1 MRDIFSEIWNSVRR
15 NKLRTCLTGFA
26 VAWGIF
32 MLIVLLGA
40 GNGLINAI
48 LQGSE
53 GVSLN
58 TMTVSGGV
66 TSKPYGGLSEGRSIT
81 LEASDMEVF
90 ESESLCGNVD
100 EVMSSIY
107 YNGTAVFGKNSASS
121 CLVYGVYPGYLG
133 VDGIKISSG
142 RFINETDLEQR
153 RKTAVFSDRLAE
165 MLLGDGRAAEELMGL
180 AYETADLIEQ
190 MDYSSDILTWF
201 CISYEKAAFCGFE
214 AGMTAEVEK
223 LVTTMSDRFAR
234 SLAESHGGLLAVV
247 RYSEA
252 IFFMGRDDDRARDG
266 FDAIQRVMAASIDNG
281 PFTVDRFLC
290 SILALERLG
299 GGGVK
304 PVIGVETAMHAGLT
318 KEAFLGYLELY
329 IRALSD
335 SRTVSQMSKDL
346 AGSGV
351 HFPEKVIADFA
362 EKPFEPSILW
372 DCPVLRA
379 MAD

>member
-1 MRDIFSEIWNSVRR
+1 MGDIFSEIWNSVRR

-165 MLLGDGRAAEELMGL
+165 MLLGDGVLP
-180 AYETADLIEQ
+180 
-190 MDYSSDILTWF
+190 WNP
-201 CISYEKAAFCGFE
+201 
-214 AGMTAEVEK
+214 
-223 LVTTMSDRFAR
+223 TTICNRTR
-234 SLAESHGGLLAVV
+234 KPTPCCQVYRHLL
-247 RYSEA
+247 
-252 IFFMGRDDDRARDG
+252 
-266 FDAIQRVMAASIDNG
+266 
-281 PFTVDRFLC
+281 
-290 SILALERLG
+290 
-299 GGGVK
+299 
-304 PVIGVETAMHAGLT
+304 
-318 KEAFLGYLELY
+318 
-329 IRALSD
+329 
-335 SRTVSQMSKDL
+335 
-346 AGSGV
+346 
-351 HFPEKVIADFA
+351 
-362 EKPFEPSILW
+362 
-372 DCPVLRA
+372 
-379 MAD
+379 

>member
-1 MRDIFSEIWNSVRR
+1 MGDIFSEIWNSVRR

-90 ESESLCGNVD
+90 ESESLGENVD

-121 CLVYGVYPGYLG
+121 CLVYGVYPGYQG

-142 RFINETDLEQR
+142 SPSTVTNPNPRGC
-153 RKTAVFSDRLAE
+153 AVNTPTRLSLPARTY
-165 MLLGDGRAAEELMGL
+165 LPRAVSSTLP
-180 AYETADLIEQ
+180 
-190 MDYSSDILTWF
+190 SDIRASSTSFNSSL
-201 CISYEKAAFCGFE
+201 SLCGTF
-214 AGMTAEVEK
+214 
-223 LVTTMSDRFAR
+223 
-234 SLAESHGGLLAVV
+234 
-247 RYSEA
+247 
-252 IFFMGRDDDRARDG
+252 
-266 FDAIQRVMAASIDNG
+266 
-281 PFTVDRFLC
+281 
-290 SILALERLG
+290 
-299 GGGVK
+299 
-304 PVIGVETAMHAGLT
+304 
-318 KEAFLGYLELY
+318 
-329 IRALSD
+329 IR
-335 SRTVSQMSKDL
+335 
-346 AGSGV
+346 
-351 HFPEKVIADFA
+351 
-362 EKPFEPSILW
+362 
-372 DCPVLRA
+372 
-379 MAD
+379 